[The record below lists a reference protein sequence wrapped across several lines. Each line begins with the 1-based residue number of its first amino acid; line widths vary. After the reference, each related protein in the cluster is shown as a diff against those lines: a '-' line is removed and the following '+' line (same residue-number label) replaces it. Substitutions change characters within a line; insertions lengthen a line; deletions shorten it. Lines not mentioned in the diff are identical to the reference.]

1 MLKNQIPA
9 AFAKHGPLTNEG
21 LRRAIPGASR
31 SGVHRLLQDMKDGGK
46 IYISG
51 YFKSNGKVGGGHL
64 PIYSLGNLPD
74 AAKPITRKEQQAARK
89 IEALTKPKKIKPEPK
104 DNGRPTILRTGIKPK
119 PVKFSVT
126 VVRPQ
131 LGVWAGLML

>member
-31 SGVHRLLQDMKDGGK
+31 SGVHRLLQEMHASQQ

-51 YFKSNGKVGGGHL
+51 HFRSNGKVGGAHV

-74 AAKPITRKEQQAARK
+74 VAGPVTRKEQQAARK
-89 IEALTKPKKIKPEPK
+89 VQALKPEKAKHEAK
-104 DNGRPTILRTGIKPK
+104 DNGRPMLLRIAIKPMVK
-119 PVKFSVT
+119 PEPMRA
-126 VVRPQ
+126 RPQ
-131 LGVWAGLML
+131 TAGMWSGLMA